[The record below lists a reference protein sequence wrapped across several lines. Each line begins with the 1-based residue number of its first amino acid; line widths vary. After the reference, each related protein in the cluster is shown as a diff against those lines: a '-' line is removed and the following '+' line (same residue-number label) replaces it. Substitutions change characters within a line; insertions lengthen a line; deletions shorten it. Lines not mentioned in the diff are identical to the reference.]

1 MRADEG
7 VALSPRVGIREQDAA
22 VLELEG
28 VVRHFHAAG
37 EVVRAVDGVTLEI
50 ARGEMVAIE
59 GPSGSGKTTLLELI
73 AGLLPSEQGKIR
85 YRQRDLASL
94 SEDTLAEY
102 RLRDIGLVHQN
113 VHLMPRVS
121 AIDNAALKLLLAGT
135 PRRQA
140 RARAKPWLERLGLD
154 GRLDFTPERLS
165 GGERQRVAIARALA
179 PEPGL
184 LLADEPTGSLDRAR
198 SREVVDLLG
207 SVARERGA
215 GVLLVTHDHE
225 ASALADRRCALRDGR
240 LGPITEGE
248 GSTAQPSGSAGR

>member
-1 MRADEG
+1 MSVSPTDE
-7 VALSPRVGIREQDAA
+7 ALDSGAA
-22 VLELEG
+22 VLELEN
-28 VVRHFHAAG
+28 VVRHFHGAG
-37 EVVRAVDGVTLEI
+37 EIVRAVDGVNLKLDP
-50 ARGEMVAIE
+50 GEMVAIE

-73 AGLLPSEQGKIR
+73 AGLQPAESGRIR
-85 YRQRDLASL
+85 YHRRDLVSL
-94 SEDTLAEY
+94 SDDGLAEY
-102 RLRDIGLVHQN
+102 RLRDIGLVHQH

-154 GRLDFTPERLS
+154 GRFEHTPERLS

-184 LLADEPTGSLDRAR
+184 LLADEPTGSLDTAR
-198 SREVVDLLG
+198 SREVVDLLA
-207 SVARERGA
+207 SIARERGA

-225 ASALADRRCALRDGR
+225 ASAAADRRCALRDGR
-240 LGPITEGE
+240 L
-248 GSTAQPSGSAGR
+248 SPSIGAGSAGAPVSAIQPSSFASR